1 MTFSTPILSSQGPFI
16 IVDAVDEVLTEDDE
30 LVADETADEEV
41 EDITDDAE
49 EEDASAAKLIGDAT
63 ISVEIAARSERDFF
77 IGKIGEI
84 MLEMPSHRHAP

>member
-16 IVDAVDEVLTEDDE
+16 IVDAVDEALLT
-30 LVADETADEEV
+30 VDETDDATDEEV

-49 EEDASAAKLIGDAT
+49 DEDASAAKLRGDAT

-77 IGKIGEI
+77 IRKIGEI
-84 MLEMPSHRHAP
+84 MFEMLSHRQAP